1 MEILKGMVRDQGYP
15 DTECTY
21 GKVDDKTLY
30 YFIPDG
36 KLANENIIVSTNLK
50 EAIGHAKHTSLGL
63 IDPNGNLLIPC
74 EHKCL
79 KQVGNKED
87 NLLLAEKNI
96 PTTDSVIAFL
106 KNKDNPANQQSL
118 EESDKLIKDQIIQ
131 AMGMSGDFIFSSPG
145 SEAAL
150 YTMDGV
156 NVSNGYYSYIAELN
170 SNYYFSTNVPK
181 SQILTFNSDMLKQQV
196 NEETVETE
204 QQTTMPNIDI
214 PISQQIQ
221 NESEEN
227 IENNT
232 ISGVVTPPQVEPEN
246 IEQNNSEQQEETTTN
261 VSQEEIN
268 AENQDFTN
276 EVSSE
281 EVTDEDNNELT
292 EEKDS
297 EEVTDEENDEL
308 TEEQDSE
315 EITDEDN
322 DELTEEQ
329 DSEEVTDEDNDE
341 LTEEQDSEEITDEDN
356 DELTDEANSEE
367 ITDED
372 NNELSDEVDNEGV
385 TNEDSE
391 EKLEQNQSNVNYQK
405 NRNGITDE
413 DVATPGIQNA
423 TQTIR
428 NLLEVNREQRLD
440 LDRKIGEI
448 DILKSNVEILR
459 EDNEAKE
466 AEIVSLRQEVSTYRT
481 QAIETNRENIRLK
494 AALERQDKIVES
506 LEERNNGLSSQLAG
520 LHTLNNAVIEANAL
534 VQPIEQQSKSYK
546 DGSLDVY
553 GDYNYLGNG
562 KSKGKAA

>member
-196 NEETVETE
+196 NEETVESE

-268 AENQDFTN
+268 AKNQDFTN

-297 EEVTDEENDEL
+297 EEVTDEE
-308 TEEQDSE
+308 
-315 EITDEDN
+315 
-322 DELTEEQ
+322 
-329 DSEEVTDEDNDE
+329 NDE

>member
-246 IEQNNSEQQEETTTN
+246 IEQNNSEQQEETTVQVNQTEEESVAS
-261 VSQEEIN
+261 VSQQEIN
-268 AENQDFTN
+268 VGN
-276 EVSSE
+276 EKVTDGVSSE

-292 EEKDS
+292 
-297 EEVTDEENDEL
+297 
-308 TEEQDSE
+308 
-315 EITDEDN
+315 
-322 DELTEEQ
+322 
-329 DSEEVTDEDNDE
+329 
-341 LTEEQDSEEITDEDN
+341 
-356 DELTDEANSEE
+356 
-367 ITDED
+367 
-372 NNELSDEVDNEGV
+372 DEVDNEEV

>member
-246 IEQNNSEQQEETTTN
+246 IEQNNSEQQEETTVQVNQTEEESVAS
-261 VSQEEIN
+261 VSQQEIN
-268 AENQDFTN
+268 VGN
-276 EVSSE
+276 EKVTDGVSSE

-292 EEKDS
+292 EEQDS

-322 DELTEEQ
+322 
-329 DSEEVTDEDNDE
+329 
-341 LTEEQDSEEITDEDN
+341 
-356 DELTDEANSEE
+356 
-367 ITDED
+367 
-372 NNELSDEVDNEGV
+372 NELSDEVDNEEV

-391 EKLEQNQSNVNYQK
+391 EKLEENQSNVNYQK

-428 NLLEVNREQRLD
+428 NLLEINREQRLE
-440 LDRKIGEI
+440 LDRKTGEI

-459 EDNEAKE
+459 EDNESKE
-466 AEIVSLRQEVSTYRT
+466 AEIVSLRQEASTYRT

>member
-329 DSEEVTDEDNDE
+329 DSEE
-341 LTEEQDSEEITDEDN
+341 
-356 DELTDEANSEE
+356 

-372 NNELSDEVDNEGV
+372 NNELSDEVDNEEV

-391 EKLEQNQSNVNYQK
+391 EKLEENQSNVNYQK

-428 NLLEVNREQRLD
+428 NLLEINREQRLE
-440 LDRKIGEI
+440 LDRKTGEI

-459 EDNEAKE
+459 EDNESKE
-466 AEIVSLRQEVSTYRT
+466 AEIVSLRQEASTYRT

-494 AALERQDKIVES
+494 AALERQDKIV
-506 LEERNNGLSSQLAG
+506 
-520 LHTLNNAVIEANAL
+520 
-534 VQPIEQQSKSYK
+534 
-546 DGSLDVY
+546 
-553 GDYNYLGNG
+553 
-562 KSKGKAA
+562 

>member
-196 NEETVETE
+196 NEETVESE

-232 ISGVVTPPQVEPEN
+232 ISEVATPPQVEPEN
-246 IEQNNSEQQEETTTN
+246 IEQNTDELAEESTSQINQSEDENIANIPKQDVDIEN
-261 VSQEEIN
+261 NEI
-268 AENQDFTN
+268 TN
-276 EVSSE
+276 ES
-281 EVTDEDNNELT
+281 
-292 EEKDS
+292 DS
-297 EEVTDEENDEL
+297 EEEIEENNNKITNES
-308 TEEQDSE
+308 DSE
-315 EITDEDN
+315 EEI
-322 DELTEEQ
+322 EE
-329 DSEEVTDEDNDE
+329 NNN
-341 LTEEQDSEEITDEDN
+341 EIT
-356 DELTDEANSEE
+356 
-367 ITDED
+367 
-372 NNELSDEVDNEGV
+372 NES
-385 TNEDSE
+385 DSE
-391 EKLEQNQSNVNYQK
+391 EKLEENQSNVNYQK

>member
-246 IEQNNSEQQEETTTN
+246 IEQNNSEQQEETTVQVNQTEEESVAS
-261 VSQEEIN
+261 VSQQEIN
-268 AENQDFTN
+268 VGN
-276 EVSSE
+276 EKVTDGVSSE

-292 EEKDS
+292 EEQDSEEVTDEENDELTEEQDS

-329 DSEEVTDEDNDE
+329 DSEE
-341 LTEEQDSEEITDEDN
+341 
-356 DELTDEANSEE
+356 

-372 NNELSDEVDNEGV
+372 NNELSDEVDNEEV

-391 EKLEQNQSNVNYQK
+391 EKLEENQSNVNYQK

-428 NLLEVNREQRLD
+428 NLLEINREQRLE
-440 LDRKIGEI
+440 LDRKTGEI

-459 EDNEAKE
+459 EDNESKE
-466 AEIVSLRQEVSTYRT
+466 AEIVSLRQEASTYRT